1 MKTPKSLITAALLA
15 TLVAGCASDTLIS
28 EPESFDPGPN
38 GIAAIDFGSATQAM
52 TRATHAE
59 SAALLGNKFYVYGT
73 KTKGTTTSPVF
84 DNYLV
89 EYTPTPAE
97 PSATNTNDWEY
108 AGKTS
113 KKGAVQGVKYWDF
126 SADRFDF
133 VAAAGLAADET
144 IKSTSEGMRIN
155 VTDAAAMTQIYVADR
170 ITATPTAQ
178 AKTSTTPATNAYKD
192 VVQFKFRR
200 LGAQMRI
207 GFYETV
213 PGYAVKDLIFY
224 FIGAPS
230 GSRELGVGAAFPQT
244 GKYTVT
250 YDDATNAA
258 KVDFAGAANEL
269 AFSSNFGKLD
279 YTYANTQEGIASKPY
294 LNLDGTS
301 TATQV
306 KAFLG
311 TTAATATYGKGTYT
325 IDGKAGQE
333 SAYKP
338 ILPYEE
344 NSLKMQIRV
353 DYTLIALDGSGDSI
367 HVRDAYVSVPNTF
380 LQWKPNYSYT
390 YLFKISDNSNG
401 YTGDGGGGN
410 VTTGPGRDP
419 EPNKGGDNDPVV
431 DPGTSEVIPPYIPQP
446 GHPQPTIQDPDY
458 PDDPTKTIPNPAVP
472 LVPNPLY
479 PAGPTGDQHD
489 PSNPVPV
496 PTIPDPGNP
505 GSEIPDPENPAN
517 LFPITFDAVV
527 IEAEEKVQTVYTV
540 VDGTDNSSE
549 TEH

>member
-1 MKTPKSLITAALLA
+1 MNIKKILFSSLFPALL
-15 TLVAGCASDTLIS
+15 VGCANDVAITSYENSVPDDGT
-28 EPESFDPGPN
+28 
-38 GIAAIDFGSATQAM
+38 AAIDFSSLTKAK
-52 TRATHAE
+52 TRVSHE
-59 SAALLGNKFYVYGT
+59 QSAALLGNQFYVYGT
-73 KTKGTTTSPVF
+73 KTKGGVASPVF

-89 EYTPTPAE
+89 EY
-97 PSATNTNDWEY
+97 SASSAGSTLTNSHDWDY
-108 AGKTS
+108 AGKVS
-113 KKGAVQGVKYWDF
+113 KKGAIQGVKYWDF

-133 VAAAGLAADET
+133 VAASGLAADEV
-144 IKSTSEGMRIN
+144 IKNTTDGMRIN
-155 VTDAAAMTQIYVADR
+155 VTDAAAMTNIYVADR

-178 AKTSTTPATNAYKD
+178 AATTTTPATNAYKD
-192 VVQFKFRR
+192 VVQFQFRR

-230 GSRELGVGAAFPQT
+230 GSREVGVGAAFPQN

-258 KVDFAGAANEL
+258 TVEFAGAANEL
-269 AFSSNFGKLD
+269 AFSGNFGKLD
-279 YTYANTQEGIASKPY
+279 YTYAYTQEGVASKPY
-294 LNLDGTS
+294 LNLDGTA

-306 KAFLG
+306 NAFLG
-311 TTAATATYGKGTYT
+311 TTSTNATYGKGTYT
-325 IDGKAGQE
+325 IDGTSGVT

-367 HVRDAYVSVPNTF
+367 HVRDAWVSVPKQF

-401 YTGDGGGGN
+401 YTGLGGGGAI
-410 VTTGPGRDP
+410 TTGPGRDP
-419 EPNKGGDNDPVV
+419 DPNNGGGDNDPVIN
-431 DPGTSEVIPPYIPQP
+431 PGTGEIEPPYIPDP
-446 GHPQPTIQDPDY
+446 SYPEIPDPDN
-458 PDDPTKTIPNPAVP
+458 PGSTIPNPAAP
-472 LVPNPLY
+472 LIPNPAY
-479 PAGPTGDQHD
+479 PAGPSGDQHD

-496 PTIPDPGNP
+496 PTIPDPSNP
-505 GSEIPDPENPAN
+505 GGVIPDPENPAS

-527 IEAEEKVQTVYTV
+527 VEAEAGTKTVYTEI
-540 VDGTDNSSE
+540 DGTDNSSE